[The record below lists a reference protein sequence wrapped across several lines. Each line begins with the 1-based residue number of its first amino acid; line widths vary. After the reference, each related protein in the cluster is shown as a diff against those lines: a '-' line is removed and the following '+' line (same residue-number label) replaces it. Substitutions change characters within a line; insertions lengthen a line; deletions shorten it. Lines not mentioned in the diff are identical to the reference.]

1 MNILLAIELK
11 LIHIFRYKQSLGVN
25 LFMKKPDWLRI
36 SYTDKVDM
44 SHTVKTLEELQLNT
58 VCIEAACPN
67 CNECFSQDVA
77 TFLILGSNCT
87 RGCRFCNIK
96 CEPPESVDE
105 SEPMRVAEAVVRLNL
120 KYVVITSVTRDDLHA
135 GGAEHF
141 AKTIDAIRQLSPKTQ
156 VEVLIPD
163 FGGNVSALE
172 KVLNA
177 SPIVINHNI
186 ETVER
191 IYEELRPQSDY
202 NLSLNLLANVKAKSD
217 SIYTKSGIMLGLG
230 ETHSE
235 ILTTFDQLLYAGC
248 DFLTIGQYLAPSKSH
263 YPVHEYITPNKF
275 KQYAEIAQK
284 KGFRYVASAPFVRS
298 SYNAY
303 SAISSVTASAS
314 DATASSDAS

>member
-1 MNILLAIELK
+1 
-11 LIHIFRYKQSLGVN
+11 
-25 LFMKKPDWLRI
+25 MKKPDWLRV

-44 SHTVKTLEELQLNT
+44 SHMVKTLEELKLNT

-87 RGCRFCNIK
+87 RDCGFCNIK

-120 KYVVITSVTRDDLHA
+120 KYVVITSVARDDLQD

-141 AKTIDAIRQLSPKTQ
+141 AKTIGAIRQLSPKTQ
-156 VEVLIPD
+156 IEVLIPD
-163 FGGNVSALE
+163 FGGDVSALE
-172 KVLNA
+172 KVVNTF
-177 SPIVINHNI
+177 PTVINHNI

-191 IYEELRPQSDY
+191 IYEKLRPQSDY
-202 NLSLNLLANVKAKSD
+202 NRSLNLLANVKSKSD
-217 SIYTKSGIMLGLG
+217 NIYTKSGIMLGLG

-235 ILTTFDQLLYAGC
+235 VLTTFDQLLDSNC

-263 YPVHEYITPNKF
+263 YPVHEYITPDKF

-303 SAISSVTASAS
+303 SAISSVTASSAVS
-314 DATASSDAS
+314 SVSTTSSISTGSCGSSDSLINEIISSM